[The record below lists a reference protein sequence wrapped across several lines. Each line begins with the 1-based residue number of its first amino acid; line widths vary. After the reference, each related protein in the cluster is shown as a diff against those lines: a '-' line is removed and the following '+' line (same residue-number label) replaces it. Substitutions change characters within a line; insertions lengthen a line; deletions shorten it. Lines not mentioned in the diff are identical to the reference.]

1 VGTGTVA
8 GVDDAAEAQLDL
20 AVAVVL
26 AAVVDLAVA
35 VVLAV
40 TVGLAAVGAG

>member
-8 GVDDAAEAQLDL
+8 AVDDAAEAKLDL

-26 AAVVDLAVA
+26 AVA
-35 VVLAV
+35 
-40 TVGLAAVGAG
+40 VGLAAVGAG